1 MFFLDTMS
9 GAHTVR
15 HIHVRP
21 APNSPSRTSAYIDVP
36 TSVIGSTSAV
46 DPTWDVHGQDDRS
59 QRFLYS
65 TKTDIS
71 YIPYTPY
78 NENAKTDIQIIQL
91 IKNLHDLSPV
101 QRDAL
106 IIRYKTTERVL
117 TDRAR
122 FYGRSFHWTRG
133 TVTIGSLLVP
143 ALLSIQYNTIVS
155 SDAVYWITWFI
166 SLLVG
171 ICNGVISQYKLDKKY
186 YFLHSILEIL
196 HSEAWQYLALS
207 GRYSNGMHGYAVA
220 SHQNQYVYFF
230 HSLERIM
237 MKQVEEEYYKLSDLH
252 QQQATR
258 KKSPEESTIGIVDG
272 GGGGSSGGGMERDGE
287 KLDMT
292 GMYIPTPANG
302 TALAPS
308 TALAPTALAPSSALA
323 SASIQSPPKIINRR
337 QSVTFSPIMEEKG
350 VTVVDGASTDIKEKG
365 AGP

>member
-1 MFFLDTMS
+1 MS
-9 GAHTVR
+9 GTHTVR

-21 APNSPSRTSAYIDVP
+21 AQAPSRTSTYIDVP
-36 TSVIGSTSAV
+36 TSAIS
-46 DPTWDVHGQDDRS
+46 PTCDVS
-59 QRFLYS
+59 S
-65 TKTDIS
+65 IS
-71 YIPYTPY
+71 YIPY

-91 IKNLHDLSPV
+91 IKNLHELTPV
-101 QRDAL
+101 QRDTL

-122 FYGRSFHWTRG
+122 FYGRTFHWTRG
-133 TVTIGSLLVP
+133 TVTIGSLFVP
-143 ALLSIQYNTIVS
+143 ALLSIQYNTIVN
-155 SDAVYWITWFI
+155 SDAVYWVTWLI

-220 SHQNQYVYFF
+220 THQNQYVYFF

-252 QQQATR
+252 QQHGTR
-258 KKSPEESTIGIVDG
+258 KKSPEESTIGNGDVMSIV
-272 GGGGSSGGGMERDGE
+272 EREGE

-292 GMYIPTPANG
+292 GMYIPTPAN
-302 TALAPS
+302 ALGQGMG
-308 TALAPTALAPSSALA
+308 SADR
-323 SASIQSPPKIINRR
+323 KIAA
-337 QSVTFSPIMEEKG
+337 Q
-350 VTVVDGASTDIKEKG
+350 VDGDSAEKS
-365 AGP
+365 ANA

>member
-1 MFFLDTMS
+1 MS
-9 GAHTVR
+9 AAHPGHQTVR

-21 APNSPSRTSAYIDVP
+21 AGISRRTSVGPGYMDVNVSAATYAYAGP
-36 TSVIGSTSAV
+36 A
-46 DPTWDVHGQDDRS
+46 
-59 QRFLYS
+59 
-65 TKTDIS
+65 TDIS
-71 YIPYTPY
+71 SAPYIPYS
-78 NENAKTDIQIIQL
+78 ENAKTDIQIIQI
-91 IKNLHDLSPV
+91 IKNLTELTPV

-117 TDRAR
+117 TNRAR
-122 FYGRSFHWTRG
+122 FYGRTFHWTRG
-133 TVTIGSLLVP
+133 TVTIGSLFVP
-143 ALLSIQYNTIVS
+143 ALLSIQYNSIVN

-252 QQQATR
+252 QQQHSAR
-258 KKSPEESTIGIVDG
+258 KKTEESTIGNVDMG
-272 GGGGSSGGGMERDGE
+272 VLMERDGE

-302 TALAPS
+302 APVVVSDDKKPLAQVDGADTAK
-308 TALAPTALAPSSALA
+308 TAGTA
-323 SASIQSPPKIINRR
+323 SASL
-337 QSVTFSPIMEEKG
+337 
-350 VTVVDGASTDIKEKG
+350 
-365 AGP
+365 

>member
-1 MFFLDTMS
+1 MS
-9 GAHTVR
+9 GAGSSAVGHHTVR

-21 APNSPSRTSAYIDVP
+21 GPMSNVGRHTSNVNVPMPMPMPMPTLDV
-36 TSVIGSTSAV
+36 SAI
-46 DPTWDVHGQDDRS
+46 P
-59 QRFLYS
+59 
-65 TKTDIS
+65 
-71 YIPYTPY
+71 YIPYS
-78 NENAKTDIQIIQL
+78 ENAKTDIQIIQL
-91 IKNLHDLSPV
+91 IKNLSDLSPV

-117 TDRAR
+117 TGRAR
-122 FYGRSFHWTRG
+122 LYGRAFHWTRG
-133 TVTIGSLLVP
+133 TVTIGSLFVP
-143 ALLSIQYNTIVS
+143 ALLSIQYNSIVN

-171 ICNGVISQYKLDKKY
+171 VCNGVISQYKLDKKY

-207 GRYSNGMHGYAVA
+207 GRYSNGMHGYALA

-252 QQQATR
+252 QQQHSTR
-258 KKSPEESTIGIVDG
+258 KKPEDSTIGNADVVGI
-272 GGGGSSGGGMERDGE
+272 MERDGE

-302 TALAPS
+302 SALAP
-308 TALAPTALAPSSALA
+308 A
-323 SASIQSPPKIINRR
+323 QSPNPNMRR
-337 QSVTFSPIMEEKG
+337 QSVTFAPILEKKG
-350 VTVVDGASTDIKEKG
+350 DTYIDGADITTSTTT
-365 AGP
+365 P

>member
-1 MFFLDTMS
+1 MS
-9 GAHTVR
+9 TSHTVR

-21 APNSPSRTSAYIDVP
+21 APASSRTSAYIDVP
-36 TSVIGSTSAV
+36 TSAIVPTSAAG
-46 DPTWDVHGQDDRS
+46 PTWDVS
-59 QRFLYS
+59 
-65 TKTDIS
+65 
-71 YIPYTPY
+71 YTPY

-91 IKNLHDLSPV
+91 IKNLHELTPV

-122 FYGRSFHWTRG
+122 FYGRTFHWTRG
-133 TVTIGSLLVP
+133 TVTIGSLFVP
-143 ALLSIQYNTIVS
+143 ALLSIQYNTIVN
-155 SDAVYWITWFI
+155 SDAVYWVTWLI

-252 QQQATR
+252 QQQGTR

-272 GGGGSSGGGMERDGE
+272 SAAVDREGE

-292 GMYIPTPANG
+292 GMYIPTPANAFG
-302 TALAPS
+302 PGMGSAERKTAA
-308 TALAPTALAPSSALA
+308 
-323 SASIQSPPKIINRR
+323 Q
-337 QSVTFSPIMEEKG
+337 
-350 VTVVDGASTDIKEKG
+350 VDGDSAEKS
-365 AGP
+365 ANA

>member
-1 MFFLDTMS
+1 MS
-9 GAHTVR
+9 GTHTVR
-15 HIHVRP
+15 HIHVRQ
-21 APNSPSRTSAYIDVP
+21 APNLPSRTSTYIDVP
-36 TSVIGSTSAV
+36 TSAIGSTSAV
-46 DPTWDVHGQDDRS
+46 SPTLDV
-59 QRFLYS
+59 S
-65 TKTDIS
+65 TVP
-71 YIPYTPY
+71 YIPY

-91 IKNLHDLSPV
+91 IKNLSDLSPV

-122 FYGRSFHWTRG
+122 FYGRTFHWTRG
-133 TVTIGSLLVP
+133 TVTIGSLFVP
-143 ALLSIQYNTIVS
+143 ALLSIQYNSIVN
-155 SDAVYWITWFI
+155 SDAVYWVTWLI

-207 GRYSNGMHGYAVA
+207 GRYSNGMHGYVQA

-252 QQQATR
+252 QQQHSTR
-258 KKSPEESTIGIVDG
+258 KKPEESTIGIMDG
-272 GGGGSSGGGMERDGE
+272 VTAGTDREGE

-292 GMYIPTPANG
+292 GMYIPTPANAPVLG
-302 TALAPS
+302 LAQ
-308 TALAPTALAPSSALA
+308 AQAPA
-323 SASIQSPPKIINRR
+323 QSPISVLRH
-337 QSVTFSPIMEEKG
+337 QSVTFSPIVEEKG
-350 VTVVDGASTDIKEKG
+350 KTQVDGESAHITEKG
-365 AGP
+365 VAS